1 MTIQEAVQQLQYAP
15 LAERIQAIELLL
27 HSLKVEIAQS
37 ETPKKVYT
45 PFRVRTFD
53 LGVDIQVDREEIYAD
68 RVL

>member
-37 ETPKKVYT
+37 ETPKKVHR

-53 LGVDIQVDREEIYAD
+53 LGVDIQVDREDIYAD
-68 RVL
+68 RVF